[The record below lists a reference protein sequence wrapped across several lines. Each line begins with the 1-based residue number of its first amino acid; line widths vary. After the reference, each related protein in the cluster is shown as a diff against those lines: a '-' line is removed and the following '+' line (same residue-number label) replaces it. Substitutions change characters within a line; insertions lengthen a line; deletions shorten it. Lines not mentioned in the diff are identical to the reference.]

1 MSDCLGT
8 VKKIA
13 CGFVKSILIKRKKHT
28 ALLLACA
35 AVAAA
40 ALVHPW
46 GARSVL
52 YAHAA
57 TIQTGD
63 NAEIRSL
70 LSDNSKDALLAYA
83 DIGQPAA
90 ASGEGPRESNG
101 EENMEKGLYAMVG
114 DSPIREMVP
123 FIAKRDSR
131 VAAFLVGIAKKES
144 SFGFDSP
151 SKDGTTCYNYWGYKG
166 SAGRGTGMGY
176 ACFASAQEAVQ
187 VVGDRL
193 DVLVEKK
200 RDTPARM
207 VDTWK
212 CGISCAGDPGA
223 PSWVSTVALYFDKI
237 VNQNV

>member
-1 MSDCLGT
+1 MSDCLRT
-8 VKKIA
+8 VKKI
-13 CGFVKSILIKRKKHT
+13 SL
-28 ALLLACA
+28 CA
-35 AVAAA
+35 ALAASA
-40 ALVHPW
+40 MAHPW
-46 GARSVL
+46 G

-63 NAEIRSL
+63 SAEIRL
-70 LSDNSKDALLAYA
+70 LMADDSKGALMAYGSNA
-83 DIGQPAA
+83 QAAA
-90 ASGEGPRESNG
+90 ASGDGSKENND
-101 EENMEKGLYAMVG
+101 EEHMEKGLYALVG

-123 FIAKRDSR
+123 FIAKRDNR

-144 SFGFDSP
+144 SFGFASP
-151 SKDGTTCYNYWGYKG
+151 SKDGKTCYNYWGYKG

-193 DVLVEKK
+193 GVLVEKK
-200 RDTPARM
+200 RDTPERM

-223 PSWVSTVALYFDKI
+223 PSWVLTVALYFNKI